1 MARVKLDENVAD
13 LVRDVL
19 QAAGHDVALARD
31 EQLAG
36 VDDERLLAVAVSEG
50 RALVTFDLHFSD
62 IRRHPPAGNPG
73 IVVLRLRD
81 QTLDPVRRAGTAL
94 AELLFD
100 QPLRGRLWIL
110 DEQRL
115 RIWPAEESPA

>member
-50 RALVTFDLHFSD
+50 RAQLPSVASGSPMTRGQVGGCFCAEDGTDLPRKDARAALFSLSGYD
-62 IRRHPPAGNPG
+62 
-73 IVVLRLRD
+73 
-81 QTLDPVRRAGTAL
+81 
-94 AELLFD
+94 
-100 QPLRGRLWIL
+100 
-110 DEQRL
+110 
-115 RIWPAEESPA
+115 SY

>member
-1 MARVKLDENVAD
+1 MAGVKLDENVAD
-13 LVRDVL
+13 VVRDVL

-31 EQLAG
+31 QQLAG
-36 VDDERLLAVAVSEG
+36 VEHLLVVAVSEG

-62 IRRHPPAGNPG
+62 IRRHPPTGNPG

-81 QTLDPVRRAGTAL
+81 QSLDPVRRAATAL

-115 RIWPAEESPA
+115 RIWPAEKSPA